1 MVSTTVE
8 EYFSREY
15 ADKGIRVFA
24 GSRDT
29 IDIDRLEEDEK
40 AAIRLAFRKGL
51 EQIGMVS
58 PKLYAMLKPQEDA
71 MVMWGAVA
79 KAAFPEDKVIR
90 YPASAGTIGVDWLC
104 PALYMYYAGES
115 SSTYPDYCGYDGKNA
130 VGDNWD
136 ISLEQGIA
144 AYLAGDGTNYY
155 KASPTT
161 NQHSFHVLCQ
171 NGIVEVGTLPS
182 VTQIHVKTEAMNKYS
197 PFATSPL
204 CSEPIE
210 EGKQV
215 YVYPTLG
222 MLPMYHNFGTMVG
235 VMPGRTGVSD
245 IRLMGLTF
253 YEYDLWSSL
262 KA

>member
-90 YPASAGTIGVDWLC
+90 YPASSGTIGVDWLS
-104 PALYMYYAGES
+104 PALYMYHGTLDTGCHTQYDDSMEPRIGRTWDVTLTAG
-115 SSTYPDYCGYDGKNA
+115 TA
-130 VGDNWD
+130 R
-136 ISLEQGIA
+136 
-144 AYLAGDGTNYY
+144 YLAGDGTNYY

-161 NQHSFHVLCQ
+161 NQHSFNVVCQ

-182 VTQIHVKTEAMNKYS
+182 VTQIHAKTEAMNKYS
-197 PFATSPL
+197 PFAVSPL
-204 CSEPIE
+204 WSETIE

-215 YVYPTLG
+215 YAYPTLG

-235 VMPGRTGVSD
+235 LMPGRTGVSD